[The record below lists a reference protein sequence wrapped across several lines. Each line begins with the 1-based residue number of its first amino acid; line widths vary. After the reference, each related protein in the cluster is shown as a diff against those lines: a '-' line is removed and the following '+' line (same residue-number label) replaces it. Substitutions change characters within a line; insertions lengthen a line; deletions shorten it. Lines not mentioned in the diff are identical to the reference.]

1 MSWQILLTHS
11 LKALSGIFLIRR
23 SVLIKFQMKR
33 RDEFLLWNYRHKDE
47 ALESSNRCC
56 CLRFAE
62 NNFKV
67 LLWALLSSL
76 MFTLDSTKVPLH
88 RPWFIIILVCYP
100 GPCCRHSAWNKLT
113 FSHLSSDWPPFVQK
127 RLEQLV
133 TGLLPQASLTKSHT
147 FCSLQS
153 VFVITLRRG
162 SSRVQHV
169 AQGCFDM

>member
-1 MSWQILLTHS
+1 MLWQILLTHS
-11 LKALSGIFLIRR
+11 LKALSGIFLIRW
-23 SVLIKFQMKR
+23 SVLI
-33 RDEFLLWNYRHKDE
+33 
-47 ALESSNRCC
+47 
-56 CLRFAE
+56 
-62 NNFKV
+62 NFKWNDV
-67 LLWALLSSL
+67 MSSYFEITDTKTKLSSRQTDAVVFDL
-76 MFTLDSTKVPLH
+76 QKITLKYLCGPSFPVWCLHWTLQRYLLPLH

-147 FCSLQS
+147 FCSP
-153 VFVITLRRG
+153 VFVTTLRRG